1 MMLTRILLLLWQVSP
16 IAVADD
22 VSGEFNHQHLMFLHA
37 AFCLWVKS
45 LHHVQ
50 YIIQVVVD
58 TVSVYIYGLVDII
71 YAAYKLT
78 HLCSLFLFSPMTQ
91 RAQVF
96 GLG

>member
-16 IAVADD
+16 TAGADV

-45 LHHVQ
+45 LHHIQ
-50 YIIQVVVD
+50 YIIQVVVN
-58 TVSVYIYGLVDII
+58 TVSVCIYGLVDII
-71 YAAYKLT
+71 YAACKLT
-78 HLCSLFLFSPMTQ
+78 HLCLLCLISPMTQ